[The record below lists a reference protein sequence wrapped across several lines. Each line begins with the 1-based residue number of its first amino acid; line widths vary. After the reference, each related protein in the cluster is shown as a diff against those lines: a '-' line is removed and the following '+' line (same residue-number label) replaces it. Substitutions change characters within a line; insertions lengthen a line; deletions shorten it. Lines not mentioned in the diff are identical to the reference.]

1 MLSVWASSGVMDALD
16 PLNQA
21 SNNLVE
27 APKEVKAWDTG
38 QEFPKKVHKGDVNS
52 GWFCQD

>member
-27 APKEVKAWDTG
+27 APKQVKAWDTG